1 MAVNTAS
8 ADGPVAAPPD
18 VVYRYL
24 SDMHNHHPHFLPP
37 AFTDFRVVSG
47 GIGEGT
53 VVTFRFSAGGRSRA
67 FRQTVTEPEPGRRM
81 VETDANSSSV
91 TTFLVDPVDE
101 GRSSKVTISTQWDG
115 ARGIGGFFE
124 RMFAPRVMRRIYLD
138 EIRRL
143 DEYARSHS

>member
-1 MAVNTAS
+1 MGVNTAS
-8 ADGPVAAPPD
+8 AEGPVAAPPA

-24 SDMHNHHPHFLPP
+24 SDMQNHHPHFLPP
-37 AFTDFRVVSG
+37 AFSDFHVVSG

-53 VVTFRFSAGGRSRA
+53 VVTFQLSAGGRRRE

-91 TTFLVDPVDE
+91 TTFEVDPVD
-101 GRSSKVTISTQWDG
+101 GGVSSKVRISTQWNG
-115 ARGIGGFFE
+115 AQGIGGFFE

-143 DEYARSHS
+143 DEYARSQA